1 MKKIYLHQFLS
12 KTGLFESKVE
22 LIRAIRKG
30 EIKIDDR
37 PVINP
42 FFQFR
47 PGKKIVYWKG
57 QPVKEVEGF
66 IYIILNKPEGYL
78 SSRITEMDKKLGKKS
93 MFDLIEKDKKL
104 DEITKKTLF
113 SVGRLDEDT
122 SGLILIT
129 NDGKFCTKMTNPKHE
144 IPKKYRVVLEKPLA
158 KELIAKIEKG
168 ITIEL
173 EENGR
178 ITKYKTKACKI
189 NMMPGS
195 DKELTLTLF
204 EGKKREARRIFQA
217 VGNKVIKLQRI
228 AIGNLQLKEFG
239 LKEGEFVF
247 KDRKF
252 IEERVFRKIFKPPF
266 KN

>member
-30 EIKIDDR
+30 EIKVNDR

-47 PGKKIVYWKG
+47 PGKKAIYWKG
-57 QPVKEVEGF
+57 EEIKEVEGY

-78 SSRITEMDKKLGKKS
+78 SSRLADMDKKLGKKS
-93 MFDLIEKDKKL
+93 MFELVENDKKL
-104 DEITKKTLF
+104 DEKTKKTLF

-144 IPKKYRVVLEKPLA
+144 VPKKYHVVLEKPLA
-158 KELIAKIEKG
+158 EEAIKKIERG

-173 EENGR
+173 EENGK
-178 ITKYKTKACKI
+178 ITKYKTKECKI
-189 NMMPGS
+189 SPAAGS
-195 DKELTLTLF
+195 DKEIILTLF

-217 VGNKVIKLQRI
+217 VGNMVLALQRVS
-228 AIGNLQLKEFG
+228 IGNLQLKELG
-239 LKEGEFVF
+239 LKKGEFMHA
-247 KDRKF
+247 
-252 IEERVFRKIFKPPF
+252 ERLFLEKKIDIQ
-266 KN
+266 KNI